1 MEIKAMAE
9 VAVGVAGVSGRMG
22 QMLVQ
27 ETCATSGL
35 RLAAASEAPGHDC
48 IGGDAGVIAGM
59 DPLGVVV
66 SDDVAHLFQPSQVV
80 IDFTAPAASLVH
92 ATAAAEAGIVHVIGT
107 TGFTPEDEAALARA
121 AEKTVIVKAPNMS
134 LGVNLLFMLTQR
146 TAGILGLDFDI
157 EILELHHR
165 HKADAPSGTAL
176 GLGRAAAA
184 GRGVDLDSV
193 GVMSR
198 EGHVGPRR
206 EGDIGFSVIRGGDV
220 VGDHSVIF
228 AGEGERVELVH
239 RAGNRRIYAKGAI
252 SAALWALGRE
262 PGLYGMKDVLGLGN

>member
-1 MEIKAMAE
+1 MAE

-27 ETCATSGL
+27 EICATSGL

-59 DPLGVVV
+59 DPLGIAV
-66 SDDVAHLFQPSQVV
+66 SDDVAHLFQPSQAV
-80 IDFTAPAASLVH
+80 IDFTRPAASLAH
-92 ATAAAEAGIVHVIGT
+92 ATAAAAAGIVHVIGT
-107 TGFTPEDEAALARA
+107 TGFTPEDEAALALA

-134 LGVNLLFMLTQR
+134 LGVNLLFTLAQR
-146 TAGILGLDFDI
+146 AARILGPDFDI

-193 GVMSR
+193 SVMSR
-198 EGHVGPRR
+198 KGHTGPRR
-206 EGDIGFSVIRGGDV
+206 EGDIGFSVMRGGDV

-228 AGEGERVELVH
+228 ASEGERVELVH
-239 RAGNRRIYAKGAI
+239 RAGDRRIYAKGAI
-252 SAALWALGRE
+252 SAALWALSCE
-262 PGLYGMKDVLGLGN
+262 PGLYGMKDVLGLED

>member
-1 MEIKAMAE
+1 MAE

-27 ETCATSGL
+27 EICTTSGL

-59 DPLGVVV
+59 DPLGIVV
-66 SDDVAHLFQPSQVV
+66 SDDVAHLFQPSQAV
-80 IDFTAPAASLVH
+80 IDFTAPAASLAH
-92 ATAAAEAGIVHVIGT
+92 ATAAAAAGIVHVIGT
-107 TGFTPEDEAALARA
+107 TGFTSEDEAALARA

-134 LGVNLLFMLTQR
+134 LGVNLLFTLTQR
-146 TAGILGLDFDI
+146 AARILGPDFDI

-198 EGHVGPRR
+198 EGRTGPRC
-206 EGDIGFSVIRGGDV
+206 EGDIGFSVMRGGDV

-228 AGEGERVELVH
+228 ASEGERVELVH
-239 RAGNRRIYAKGAI
+239 RAGDRRIYAKGAI
-252 SAALWALGRE
+252 SAVLWALGRE
-262 PGLYGMKDVLGLGN
+262 PGLYGMKDVLGLGD